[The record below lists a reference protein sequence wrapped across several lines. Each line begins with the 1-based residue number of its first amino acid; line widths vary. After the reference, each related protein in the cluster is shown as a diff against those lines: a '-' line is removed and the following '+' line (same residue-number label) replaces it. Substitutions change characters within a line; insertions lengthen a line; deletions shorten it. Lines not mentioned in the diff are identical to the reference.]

1 MRECINN
8 FVTERWQ
15 LRSLIELSTS
25 DYDKEKLQE
34 RLAKLSGGVA
44 VLKVG
49 LYVIYTLL
57 AGSVLKRDLSW
68 STVDQLV
75 TNVLFILFRVLSWT
89 YLKSFPFYL
98 HFSNGNHALMGKRNE
113 RIQKDQQ
120 QEKP

>member
-75 TNVLFILFRVLSWT
+75 TNVLFIFI
-89 YLKSFPFYL
+89 F
-98 HFSNGNHALMGKRNE
+98 LME
-113 RIQKDQQ
+113 TML
-120 QEKP
+120 